1 MAHMMSSKGEF
12 RRGFGK
18 GPKRK
23 ELKPRELPGGRDVF
37 IPLGRLR
44 AALKSKAIAHPDEK
58 GRDPRDPRLVPLL
71 EKVLGEAMGKG
82 ISIHHEIGEAP
93 ACPTS
98 VISSALSEG
107 DRILSMGRRL
117 DQVIGRREAKELSA
131 ALEATMPK
139 LVGMKR
145 LCR

>member
-1 MAHMMSSKGEF
+1 MAHMKNKKGEF

-23 ELKPRELPGGRDVF
+23 ELKPRELPGGRDVLLP
-37 IPLGRLR
+37 IGRLCI
-44 AALKSKAIAHPDEK
+44 AMKSKHLKRCEV
-58 GRDPRDPRLVPLL
+58 DPRLVPIM
-71 EKVLGEAMGKG
+71 ESVLSEAMGKG
-82 ISIHHEIGEAP
+82 ISVKKEIGNP
-93 ACPTS
+93 PPCPTS

-107 DRILSMGRRL
+107 DRILSMGKRL
-117 DQVIGRREAKELSA
+117 GHVVGKREAKELSA

-145 LCR
+145 LCA